1 MDHDSDERGETEPV
15 RRKTR
20 IFKNPQSLGEAVR
33 NPLCVLLLLIVI
45 MADAFVAAFAGLYGG
60 ALSRRAILFFNPHW
74 RGHMLPH
81 APEALHTRGS
91 HDWASNVLRGERL
104 VKLMK
109 AKDVLDTDKTTWTS
123 YGDIERY
130 GWTMKAESIDE
141 EEKKVSQSVLKA
153 LTIKQLDNT
162 AKPADVDKKK
172 TMGHEVE
179 YPATNAFYRN
189 FYNCDRGIV
198 VASNLKSPQ
207 HTEIGGL
214 LDPEKLVPLQ
224 HWSDVTFITWE
235 ELCGAQQKPIGGLK
249 YILHMN
255 VIAEDIEEVVKH
267 VTGIE
272 AGRFSEAYPGMAVQ
286 NVPESEG
293 AHGTIGSMAMTGDA
307 YLLIQHKDVFGG
319 TRTFKSVQVWDAN
332 DGQRSGVAGDAN
344 IPNVLVTLS

>member
-172 TMGHEVE
+172 TMGHGALGTHPEHE
-179 YPATNAFYRN
+179 AHLQR
-189 FYNCDRGIV
+189 CRGGV
-198 VASNLKSPQ
+198 
-207 HTEIGGL
+207 
-214 LDPEKLVPLQ
+214 
-224 HWSDVTFITWE
+224 
-235 ELCGAQQKPIGGLK
+235 
-249 YILHMN
+249 
-255 VIAEDIEEVVKH
+255 
-267 VTGIE
+267 
-272 AGRFSEAYPGMAVQ
+272 PGMSVVSHPASSASDCYRPRMPSTATSTTVTAALSSP
-286 NVPESEG
+286 VTSR
-293 AHGTIGSMAMTGDA
+293 AHST
-307 YLLIQHKDVFGG
+307 
-319 TRTFKSVQVWDAN
+319 
-332 DGQRSGVAGDAN
+332 QRSAGSS
-344 IPNVLVTLS
+344 IPRSWYRCNTGQTLLS